1 MPYLPV
7 GEANEETN
15 TFYTK
20 EGESALWARG
30 ATPFGLTS
38 AVRLLLFNCVVVS
51 DSCDPMDCSP
61 LGSSVHG
68 ISQVRILEWVAISF
82 SNLGMDPCLLNWQVM
97 TALCSILAWKIP
109 QTEPGGLYSS

>member
-68 ISQVRILEWVAISF
+68 ISQVRILERVAISLGKALFLQWGNPF
-82 SNLGMDPCLLNWQVM
+82 SVLPQPLAQ
-97 TALCSILAWKIP
+97 CS
-109 QTEPGGLYSS
+109 

>member
-68 ISQVRILEWVAISF
+68 ISQVRILEWVAIS
-82 SNLGMDPCLLNWQVM
+82 SSRGSSRKKERRVKK
-97 TALCSILAWKIP
+97 LA
-109 QTEPGGLYSS
+109 